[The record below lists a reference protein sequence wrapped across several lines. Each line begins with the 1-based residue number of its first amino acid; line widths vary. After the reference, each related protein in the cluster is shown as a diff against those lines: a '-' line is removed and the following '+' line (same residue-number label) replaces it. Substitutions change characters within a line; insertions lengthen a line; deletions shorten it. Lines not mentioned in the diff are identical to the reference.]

1 MKKFSFTGTSTI
13 QRKFKIE
20 VWSNSYEK
28 AEEMAYE
35 LLDDVD
41 DNQYYTIGDDKID
54 VEIEE
59 YEEN

>member
-41 DNQYYTIGDDKID
+41 DIQYYTIGDDKID